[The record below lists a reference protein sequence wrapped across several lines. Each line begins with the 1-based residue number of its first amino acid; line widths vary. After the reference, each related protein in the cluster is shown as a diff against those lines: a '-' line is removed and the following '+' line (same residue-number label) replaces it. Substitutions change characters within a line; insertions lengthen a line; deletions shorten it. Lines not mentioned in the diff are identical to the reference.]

1 MKKTIGLLFIG
12 IGFICLVNSC
22 SKSCTCTR
30 WADGE
35 VKESI
40 TVPLYG
46 EDNNLCEKKIHSL
59 KLAVKKPDW
68 NVNRTYIKSE
78 AECEAVIL

>member
-1 MKKTIGLLFIG
+1 
-12 IGFICLVNSC
+12 LVNSC
-22 SKSCTCTR
+22 CKSCTCTR

-46 EDNNLCEKKIHSL
+46 EDNNLCENKNTLVEIGGKKTGL
-59 KLAVKKPDW
+59 
-68 NVNRTYIKSE
+68 
-78 AECEAVIL
+78 ECK

>member
-1 MKKTIGLLFIG
+1 MKKTIGFLLIG

-46 EDNNLCEKKIHSL
+46 EDNNLCEKKNTFVEIGG
-59 KLAVKKPDW
+59 KK
-68 NVNRTYIKSE
+68 TGL
-78 AECEAVIL
+78 ECK

>member
-1 MKKTIGLLFIG
+1 MKKAIGLLFIG
-12 IGFICLVNSC
+12 IGFICLANSC

-40 TVPLYG
+40 TIPLYG
-46 EDNNLCEKKIHSL
+46 EDNNLCENKNTLVEIGGKKTGL
-59 KLAVKKPDW
+59 
-68 NVNRTYIKSE
+68 
-78 AECEAVIL
+78 ECK